1 MNSRKCTCLDVDAVA
16 AVVVAALERLALD
29 GLEVLADHLL
39 DEVEEVDPWLPAEL
53 GLGLLGVAQQEVDL
67 GGTEVLGIDADED
80 ALGVLGV
87 DADLLDGAL
96 LAAPLDGDA
105 GLLEGELTEL
115 TDGVTL
121 ASGEHVVV
129 GLVLLED
136 APHALHVVAGVAPV
150 ADGVEVAEVEAVVY
164 AHLDADDGAR
174 NLPGDEGVAAA
185 RGLVV
190 KEDAVGDVH
199 VVGLAVVDHDPVGVL
214 LGDAVGRAGIE
225 GRELAL
231 GDLAHLAEELGG
243 GGLVEAAGLLEAA
256 GADGV
261 QQAQRADSVDLGGV
275 LGEVEGD
282 LDVGLGAEVVDLVG
296 ADLGD
301 DVAEVGA
308 VGEVAVVQEQR
319 HVLAVGVA
327 VEVVDTAGVE
337 GGRAADDAVDLVA
350 LGKEELGEVG
360 TILAGDTGDEGDPL
374 GAGGGAEVGRDGHGK
389 KKRNKKKRSL

>member
-1 MNSRKCTCLDVDAVA
+1 MNSRKCTCLDVDAVT
-16 AVVVAALERLALD
+16 AVIVAALERLALD

-121 ASGEHVVV
+121 AGGEHVVV

-150 ADGVEVAEVEAVVY
+150 ADGVEVAEVEAVIY

-174 NLPGDEGVAAA
+174 DLPGDEGVAAA

-190 KEDAVGDVH
+190 EEDAVGDVH

-214 LGDAVGRAGIE
+214 LGDAVGRAGVE

-261 QQAQRADSVDLGGV
+261 QQAQRADGVDLGGV

-337 GGRAADDAVDLVA
+337 GGRTADDAVDLVA
-350 LGKEELGEVG
+350 LGEEELGEV
-360 TILAGDTGDEGDPL
+360 
-374 GAGGGAEVGRDGHGK
+374 
-389 KKRNKKKRSL
+389 